1 MTEKVVITS
10 ALRTPFTRA
19 HRGEFRDMRPDT
31 LGGLAVRA
39 AVDAVESLDPKEIE
53 DVIIGCSFP
62 EAEQGYNVGRIIA
75 QYAGLPDVVPGM
87 TTNRFCSS
95 GLQSIAQ
102 VARGIQVGDI
112 DIGVAGGC
120 ESMSMVPMGGN
131 KMSINPEL
139 LERYPEAYTTMGATA
154 EIVAQRYDVSRADQ
168 DAFAA
173 QSQQRAWAATQE
185 GRLRD
190 EIFPVEATIFGADGP
205 HKENVTYDTIIRG
218 GTTAEGLSKLR
229 PAFNPRG
236 GVVTAGNS
244 SPLTD
249 GAAASVLM
257 SATRAKDLGANV
269 LGEFLGFHVV
279 GVSPD
284 EMGIGPVPAV
294 RKLLAKHELTI
305 DDIAVVELNEAF
317 AAQALYCIRELGL
330 DEEKTNPNGGAIAL
344 GHPLGVSGT
353 RMTATILREL
363 RRRGGG
369 YGIVTMCIGGGM
381 GAAGLFRVD

>member
-19 HRGEFRDMRPDT
+19 HRGEFRDTRPDT
-31 LGGLAVRA
+31 LGGIAVRA
-39 AVDAVESLDPKEIE
+39 AVDAVDGLDPKEIE

-112 DIGVAGGC
+112 QIGVAGGC
-120 ESMSMVPMGGN
+120 ESMTMVPMGGN
-131 KMSINPEL
+131 KLSVNPEL

-154 EIVAQRYDVSRADQ
+154 EIVAERYGVERGDQ

-173 QSQQRAWAATQE
+173 ESQRRAWDATE
-185 GRLRD
+185 AGRLRD
-190 EIFPVEATIFGADGP
+190 EIVPVSTKILGP
-205 HKENVTYDTIIRG
+205 NGPKDINVTYDTIIRKE
-218 GTTAEGLSKLR
+218 TTVEGLSKLR
-229 PAFNPRG
+229 PVFKPG
-236 GVVTAGNS
+236 GVVTAGNA

-257 SATRAKDLGANV
+257 SAQRAKDLNADV
-269 LGEFLGFHVV
+269 LGEFLGFQVV
-279 GVSPD
+279 GVRPD

-294 RKLLAKHELTI
+294 RKLLARHELKI
-305 DDIAVVELNEAF
+305 EDIAVVELNEAF

-330 DEEKTNPNGGAIAL
+330 DVDKVNPNGGAIAL